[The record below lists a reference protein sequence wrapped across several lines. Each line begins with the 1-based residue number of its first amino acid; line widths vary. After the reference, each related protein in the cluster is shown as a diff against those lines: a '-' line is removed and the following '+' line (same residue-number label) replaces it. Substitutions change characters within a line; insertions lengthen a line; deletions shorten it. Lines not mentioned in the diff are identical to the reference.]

1 MYEYLR
7 NITSRLLVNENK
19 LTVRESLEIGECP
32 DIFLMD
38 YFFLTYV
45 RHSFVDFMFLVF
57 RSLSKIAFFEG
68 QTEKFE
74 VTHEIQ
80 LDFYEWYVSLYPV
93 EQGKSMFFQRKQET
107 MVIKFFGTFAIK
119 DTKLYVTIP
128 DYIMYSFVRLIFY
141 RYLYAIQYTKID
153 LLLRYMFQNLIEEVF
168 HADFSSKVFFEKN
181 ELKESVAKTW
191 CPSKLWTYSKVDE
204 LLKNLENSCKKSSN
218 DYNFQKI
225 ILNYS
230 ENYCNS
236 TLELLFTFYFI
247 NFFLYSLV
255 KDTPEFF
262 FDDFYKNYG
271 YWAPD
276 RNLFQQMVQMQ
287 TIGVC
292 QNLLGYSL
300 NTENK
305 GDWPFSGTKKDV
317 FFQWYHD
324 YFYNE
329 NPYTKNESYLKA
341 IKENYSSLIKVNIGD
356 DSVWAKDDQGKWS
369 PIKRLHF
376 DQLLPIDQNNA
387 EECYLGHIDFLKK
400 FVRKGDV
407 LLSHFSHMFI
417 PARWK
422 QNLPESYDETPF
434 DLALEIFRDRPQKPL
449 VKFHV
454 LTTDLELSQAFL
466 EAVSEDKF

>member
-1 MYEYLR
+1 MYEYIR

-38 YFFLTYV
+38 YFFLTYI
-45 RHSFVDFMFLVF
+45 RYSFVDFMFLVF
-57 RSLSKIAFFEG
+57 RSLSKTAFFEG
-68 QTEKFE
+68 QTEQFE
-74 VTHEIQ
+74 VTHE
-80 LDFYEWYVSLYPV
+80 LPLEFCDWYTSVYPI
-93 EQGKSMFFQRKQET
+93 EKGKTMFFQRKQET
-107 MVIKFFGTFAIK
+107 MVVKFFGTFTVK

-128 DYIMYSFVRLIFY
+128 NYIMYSFVRLIFY
-141 RYLYAIQYTKID
+141 QYLFTLYYGKID
-153 LLLRYMFQNLIEEVF
+153 TILKRQLKALKEEVF
-168 HADFSSKVFFEKN
+168 HTDFSSKVFFEKN

-191 CPSKLWTYSKVDE
+191 CLSKLWTYSKVDQLLE
-204 LLKNLENSCKKSSN
+204 NLTNACKSDLKN
-218 DYNFQKI
+218 YNFQNI
-225 ILNYS
+225 IF
-230 ENYCNS
+230 NS
-236 TLELLFTFYFI
+236 NQSSYNFTLELLFTFYFV

-271 YWAPD
+271 YWSPD

-287 TIGVC
+287 TVAVC
-292 QNLLGYSL
+292 QDLLGYSL
-300 NTENK
+300 NMENR

-324 YFYNE
+324 YFFKE

-356 DSVWAKDDQGKWS
+356 DSVWTKDGQNEWS
-369 PIKRLHF
+369 LIKRLHF
-376 DQLLPIDQNNA
+376 DQLLPIDQNNVD
-387 EECYLGHIDFLKK
+387 ECYLGHIDFLKK

-422 QNLPESYDETPF
+422 KNLPENYDSTPF
-434 DLALEIFRDRPQKPL
+434 DLALNSFRFRPQNPKT
-449 VKFHV
+449 KFHV

>member
-7 NITSRLLVNENK
+7 DITSRLLVNENK
-19 LTVRESLEIGECP
+19 FTVKESLEIGECP

-38 YFFLTYV
+38 YFFITYV
-45 RHSFVDFMFLVF
+45 RHSFVDFVFLVF
-57 RSLSKIAFFEG
+57 QSLSKIAFFEG
-68 QTEKFE
+68 QTEQFE

-93 EQGKSMFFQRKQET
+93 EQGKSMFYQKKQET
-107 MVIKFFGTFAIK
+107 MVVKFFGTFTVK

-141 RYLYAIQYTKID
+141 RYLYSIQYTKID
-153 LLLRYMFQNLIEEVF
+153 LLLRYMFQNLVEEVF
-168 HADFSSKVFFEKN
+168 HTDFSSKVFFEKN

-191 CPSKLWTYSKVDE
+191 CLPKLWTYSKVDE
-204 LLKNLENSCKKSSN
+204 LLKNLENSCKTSSN

-230 ENYCNS
+230 ENHCNS

-287 TIGVC
+287 TVAVC
-292 QNLLGYSL
+292 QDLLGYNL
-300 NTENK
+300 NLENR

-329 NPYTKNESYLKA
+329 NPYTGNENYLEAVK
-341 IKENYSSLIKVNIGD
+341 KNYSSLIKVNIGD

-422 QNLPESYDETPF
+422 KNLPESYDETPF